1 MLLYYTRDVNPT
13 IIIVLNSIVAQQAK
27 PTTQTTEEIVKLLSY
42 CIAYPNTK
50 IKQHASDMI
59 LYKDYDVSNL
69 SLLVTRR

>member
-27 PTTQTTEEIVKLLSY
+27 PTTQTTEEIVKLLSD

-50 IKQHASDMI
+50 I
-59 LYKDYDVSNL
+59 
-69 SLLVTRR
+69 T

>member
-27 PTTQTTEEIVKLLSY
+27 TTTQTTEEIVKLLNY

-50 IKQHASDMI
+50 ITQHASDMI